1 MKVDVTVTFDV
12 TPALSRTVSEIID
25 SVSMSRNFTP
35 LIEFNEPQ
43 LEKTVAEKPQAAPVA
58 KPDPVPAPKAQDQLA
73 ATQPGPQQVAQ
84 PQPEYK
90 EKPEDVL
97 PLLRERF
104 GIPKTKEDR
113 TEEDQ
118 ARAKA
123 LNTAV
128 ITVIREVTKNNNA
141 KSISDL
147 RTEDDRQEFIRLALL
162 IAYDTNTGQF
172 EVKAF

>member
-12 TPALSRTVSEIID
+12 TPALSRTVSEFLGH
-25 SVSMSRNFTP
+25 MSRPRNLTP
-35 LIEFNEPQ
+35 AIELTEPQ
-43 LEKTVAEKPQAAPVA
+43 PEKPAAESPRAASVA
-58 KPDPVPAPKAQDQLA
+58 KPDPAPVPEPSAQPETQSEPAPE
-73 ATQPGPQQVAQ
+73 AQ
-84 PQPEYK
+84 PQPEYE

-123 LNTAV
+123 LNKAV